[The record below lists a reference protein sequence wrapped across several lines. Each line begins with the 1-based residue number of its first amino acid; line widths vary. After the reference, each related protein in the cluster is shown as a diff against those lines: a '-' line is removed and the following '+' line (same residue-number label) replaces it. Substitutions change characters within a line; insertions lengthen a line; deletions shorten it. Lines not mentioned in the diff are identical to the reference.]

1 MMAVLLNVPVEKFE
15 DREFKEDWYFDFT
28 IFRLFDSKVVP
39 NYRAINDKVFN
50 KELKNG
56 NLNLAIDNNLSIR
69 QLLQFFGTDI
79 MRRFFGDKLWIFT
92 TLNNADN
99 VIVSDQRF
107 LTENQVVQT
116 KDAIILHIVRNC
128 ASGGLHSS
136 EKELDDLFTKKQYDV
151 LVDNNGTLKDLFNN
165 LKKGIKDYGKRE

>member
-1 MMAVLLNVPVEKFE
+1 MLSVLLNVPVEKFE
-15 DREFKEDWYFDFT
+15 DREFKEDWYFDFQ

-92 TLNNADN
+92 TLNNTKN
-99 VIVSDQRF
+99 VIISDQRF

-116 KDAIILHIVRNC
+116 KESVILHIVRDC

-136 EKELDDLFTKKQYDV
+136 EKELDELFNKKQHNYV
-151 LVDNNGTLKDLFNN
+151 VDNNGTLKDLFSNI
-165 LKKGIKDYGKRE
+165 KKIIYMIKT

>member
-1 MMAVLLNVPVEKFE
+1 MLAVLLNVPVEKFE
-15 DREFKEDWYFDFT
+15 DREFKEEWYFDFT
-28 IFRLFDSKVVP
+28 LFRLFDSKVVP
-39 NYRAINDKVFN
+39 NYRAINDKTFN

-79 MRRFFGDKLWIFT
+79 MRRFFGDKLWIFR
-92 TLNNADN
+92 TLNNAEN
-99 VIVSDQRF
+99 VIISDQRF

-116 KDAIILHIVRNC
+116 KNAVILHIVRDC

-136 EKELDDLFTKKQYDV
+136 EKELDELFNKKQYDHV
-151 LVDNNGTLKDLFNN
+151 VDNNGTLKDLFNN
-165 LKKGIKDYGKRE
+165 IKKGLKLWQKIM